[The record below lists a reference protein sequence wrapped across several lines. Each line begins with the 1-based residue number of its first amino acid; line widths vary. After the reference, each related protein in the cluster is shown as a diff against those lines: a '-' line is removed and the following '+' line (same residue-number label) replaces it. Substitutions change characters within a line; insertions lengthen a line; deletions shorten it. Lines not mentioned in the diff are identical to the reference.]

1 MQRTRLSSPKQ
12 ETKQAK
18 CLNFRVLWYNISME
32 ILIICGST
40 HKESLNLRVAK
51 RVEEYVK
58 KTGHNPTLI
67 HLGEERLPMFEGYDV
82 EYSPRVKEILK
93 LMTTAD
99 GVMIVTPEYHRAIP
113 SIVKNLFEYLDD
125 DKDKIEDIPF
135 ALISAVESNWGG
147 VAAQSTYLQMLRVLR
162 AWLVPDQVFIPRA
175 NTVFLE
181 DGTVTDESYLE
192 RIKKLTLKLIKASE
206 VFKTFRI

>member
-1 MQRTRLSSPKQ
+1 M
-12 ETKQAK
+12 
-18 CLNFRVLWYNISME
+18 N
-32 ILIICGST
+32 ILIICASA

-51 RVEEYVK
+51 RVEECVIDA
-58 KTGHNPTLI
+58 GANPTLI
-67 HLGEERLPMFEGYDV
+67 HLGEERLPMFEGYDM
-82 EYSPRVKEILK
+82 EYSPRVREILD
-93 LMTTAD
+93 LLTSAD

-113 SIVKNLFEYLDD
+113 AVAKNLFEYLDD
-125 DKDKIEDIPF
+125 EEDKIEDIPF

-175 NTVFLE
+175 DKVFLP

-192 RIKKLTLKLIKASE
+192 RIKKLTIKLVKAAKI
-206 VFKTFRI
+206 FKQLR